1 MLQKISDVSFS
12 RPVKRPVTHIR
23 LIGIGLV
30 VSLGLAS
37 CAVPRPPAVSPDPV
51 PAVQRDAFE
60 EGLKAYQD
68 RDYDKAVRQFQTVIV
83 RFPGS
88 PLLEEAQWMIGKS
101 YEADN
106 AFERALKE
114 YQSFLS
120 NFQNSPH
127 RYEAALR
134 IDFLD
139 GVLRQRTTQRSFMR
153 HVGISLSG
161 DPGKAPARW
170 GKALEAVTFDGT
182 RTVIL
187 AGYGANGVY
196 FKTDQAP
203 VMNETILGAVKAAH
217 ARGFKLWVRL
227 PARHLPWF
235 KVPGEERDLRYD
247 PVKKRIVPTT
257 ALDLFNP
264 MALDRL
270 GRFYLDLAATGAD
283 GIVIDEASL
292 SEAWEGF
299 SPAAQTAFLQDF
311 GEPLQPGR
319 LVTIPNAGGKTNLA
333 PESAGTPLFWKWA
346 GWKNREALSRL
357 AEVFKTVRARY
368 PDLDWVR
375 IVPPSA
381 VTQPH
386 IALARSG
393 LDLLE
398 EKQRGFDYFGIE
410 LSSKQK
416 RDNPFVLLDWLITL
430 IGDSKR
436 VIALVP
442 SIEERWAASHLND
455 FQGAGLMLSEPEKE
469 PGAPLTRRRQ

>member
-1 MLQKISDVSFS
+1 MN
-12 RPVKRPVTHIR
+12 IR
-23 LIGIGLV
+23 LLGIGLV
-30 VSLGLAS
+30 VSLELAG
-37 CAVPRPPAVSPDPV
+37 CAVPRPPSVSPVPI

-60 EGLKAYQD
+60 QGLKAYQD
-68 RDYDKAVRQFQTVIV
+68 RDYAKAVRQFQAVII

-88 PLLEEAQWMIGKS
+88 ALLEEAQWMIGKS

-114 YQSFLS
+114 YQSFLV
-120 NFQNSPH
+120 NFPNSSH

-134 IDFLD
+134 IDFLQS
-139 GVLRQRTTQRSFMR
+139 VVHERTTQRSFTR

-170 GKALEAVTFDGT
+170 EKALEAVTFDGT

-187 AGYGANGVY
+187 PGYGPNGVY

-203 VMNETILGAVKAAH
+203 VINESIPGAVKAAH

-247 PVKKRIVPTT
+247 PVKKRIGPTA

-264 MALDRL
+264 MTLDRL

-283 GIVIDEASL
+283 GIVIDEESL
-292 SEAWEGF
+292 IDAWEGF
-299 SPAAQTAFLQDF
+299 SPAALAGFLQDF
-311 GEPLQPGR
+311 GEPLQPDR
-319 LVTIPNAGGKTNLA
+319 LLMLPGAGEKTDRM
-333 PESAGTPLFWKWA
+333 PESTGTPLFWKWS
-346 GWKNREALSRL
+346 GWKNREVLNRL
-357 AEVFKTVRARY
+357 AEVFRTVRGRY

-381 VTQPH
+381 VMQPH
-386 IALARSG
+386 VALARSG
-393 LDLLE
+393 VDLLE
-398 EKQRGFDYFGIE
+398 EKQHGVDYFGMA
-410 LSSKQK
+410 LSFDQKQ
-416 RDNPFVLLDWLITL
+416 DDPFVLLDRLVDL

-436 VIALVP
+436 VVVLVP
-442 SIEERWAASHLND
+442 SIEERWAASHLKD
-455 FQGAGLMLSEPEKE
+455 LQGVGLMFFEAEKE
-469 PGAPLTRRRQ
+469 PISPLTRRHH

>member
-1 MLQKISDVSFS
+1 MN
-12 RPVKRPVTHIR
+12 IR

-30 VSLGLAS
+30 LLLGLAG
-37 CAVPRPPAVSPDPV
+37 CAVSRPPAVSPVPIPV
-51 PAVQRDAFE
+51 VQREVFE
-60 EGLKAYQD
+60 AGLKAYQD
-68 RDYDKAVRQFQTVIV
+68 RDYAKAVRQFQTVIV

-88 PLLEEAQWMIGKS
+88 ALLEESQWMIGKS
-101 YEADN
+101 YEAEN

-114 YQSFLS
+114 YQSFLV
-120 NFQNSPH
+120 NFPNSSH

-134 IDFLD
+134 IDFLESF
-139 GVLRQRTTQRSFMR
+139 LHERTTQRSFTR
-153 HVGISLSG
+153 HVGVSLSG

-170 GKALEAVTFDGT
+170 ETALDAAASDGM

-187 AGYGANGVY
+187 SGYGPNGVY

-203 VMNETILGAVKAAH
+203 VVDASIPGAVKTAH
-217 ARGFKLWVRL
+217 SRGFKLWVRL

-235 KVPGEERDLRYD
+235 KIPGEERDLRYD
-247 PVKKRIVPTT
+247 PVKKRIGPTS

-264 MALDRL
+264 MTLDRL

-283 GIVIDEASL
+283 GIVIDEESL
-292 SEAWEGF
+292 IDAWEGF
-299 SPAAQTAFLQDF
+299 SPAAQAGFLQDF
-311 GEPLQPGR
+311 GEPLQPDR
-319 LVTIPNAGGKTNLA
+319 LMTVPGSGGKTDRL
-333 PESAGTPLFWKWA
+333 PESSGTPLFWKWI
-346 GWKNREALSRL
+346 GWKNREVLNRL

-375 IVPPSA
+375 IVPASA

-398 EKQRGFDYFGIE
+398 EKQHGFDYFGIA
-410 LSSKQK
+410 LSFDQKQ
-416 RDNPFVLLDWLITL
+416 DNPFALLDRLIEL
-430 IGDSKR
+430 IGDPKR

-442 SIEERWAASHLND
+442 SAEEHLMASHLKD
-455 FQGAGLMLSEPEKE
+455 LQGVGLMFFEAEKE
-469 PGAPLTRRRQ
+469 PGAPLTRRRH